1 MNTELIII
9 GTIHIGRETSPKYAA
24 FLTTALDSIK
34 PDLILAEIAD
44 HERND
49 DRLADV
55 KPEYPEIIF
64 PYAQANGI
72 ETIGIL
78 PGEDQRTRMEQSK
91 AAILARIESNQWM
104 RMIWE
109 YAGQW
114 EDVAYGRILGM
125 LENPVSMERL
135 QMPEVD
141 TLHFAAWFE
150 SLSKYF
156 PEYLELWNQWNA
168 LILNNIQNIIKEHP
182 GKRMA
187 LTIGMAHKYWLA
199 EKLSGQPGVSVYD
212 LISFKN
218 K

>member
-1 MNTELIII
+1 MNTELVII
-9 GTIHIGRETSPKYAA
+9 GTIHIGRDASPKYAE
-24 FLTTALDSIK
+24 FITNALDDIK
-34 PDLILAEIAD
+34 PDMILAEIAD
-44 HERND
+44 YERHDN
-49 DRLADV
+49 RLADV

-64 PYAQANGI
+64 PYAQEHNI
-72 ETIGIL
+72 EIIGVL
-78 PGEDQRTRMEQSK
+78 PDENQRNRMEQSK
-91 AAILARIESNQWM
+91 AAVLAHIESNQWM

-109 YAGQW
+109 YASQW

-168 LILNNIQNIIKEHP
+168 LILNNIQNIIIDHS
-182 GKRMA
+182 GKRMV
-187 LTIGMAHKYWLA
+187 LTIGQAHKYWLS
-199 EKLSGQPGVSVYD
+199 EKLSGQPGMDVYD
-212 LISFKN
+212 LLSFKH